1 MTNFQEARLDRLAR
15 AFSVPSPKLL
25 VQFLVEFQRFTFE
38 SVSSGWN
45 IFGYPILVIDTGC
58 QEREKVLNRPT
69 LWDLRRFISL
79 FQITNIVLVKEI
91 GGNPCVMGASLV
103 WPKDVASV
111 GIVSVQ
117 EGYQVG
123 FQTVVN
129 VRMCGDSHT
138 SS

>member
-1 MTNFQEARLDRLAR
+1 M
-15 AFSVPSPKLL
+15 V
-25 VQFLVEFQRFTFE
+25 V
-38 SVSSGWN
+38 
-45 IFGYPILVIDTGC
+45 
-58 QEREKVLNRPT
+58 
-69 LWDLRRFISL
+69 
-79 FQITNIVLVKEI
+79 VKEI

-123 FQTVVN
+123 FQTVVD
-129 VRMCGDSHT
+129 VRTCGDSHT